1 MCFHIWNMQKYKYF
15 WLVVSDL
22 TLLFNFPQYVQI
34 WKLVLEIILQKKMLE
49 IIKND
54 WVPSEFYCF
63 DTQMSFYRK
72 VKCIITYTY
81 HKCLLIIFYSL
92 KLRIRWALHH
102 TNEATVH
109 LQYILSIQAK
119 APKGTN

>member
-63 DTQMSFYRK
+63 DTQMSFYRN
-72 VKCIITYTY
+72 
-81 HKCLLIIFYSL
+81 LIF
-92 KLRIRWALHH
+92 
-102 TNEATVH
+102 E
-109 LQYILSIQAK
+109 Q
-119 APKGTN
+119 